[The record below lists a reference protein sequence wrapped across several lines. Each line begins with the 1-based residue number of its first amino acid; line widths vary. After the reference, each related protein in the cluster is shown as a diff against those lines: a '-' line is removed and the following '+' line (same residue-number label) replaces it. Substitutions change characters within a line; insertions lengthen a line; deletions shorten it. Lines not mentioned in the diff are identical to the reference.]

1 MRSLVRKSKAQNFIS
16 SLNNQILEKVCSYK
30 YLGFTLDE
38 YLNFNRHIKEMKQLV
53 THKLYLLS
61 KIRKYI
67 TVDAC
72 IIIFKTMIPSL
83 FEYRD
88 LVYNGTSQKNL
99 DDIEKLFYRG
109 LRIYVSTQTM
119 LCLNMI
125 FVLYVRYQHS
135 VTDTIVTYYCLCI
148 HKNQM

>member
-30 YLGFTLDE
+30 YLGFTLDK

-61 KIRKYI
+61 KIRKY
-67 TVDAC
+67 DAC

-83 FEYRD
+83 FEYGD
-88 LVYNGTSQKNL
+88 LVYIGTSQKNL
-99 DDIEKLFYRG
+99 DDIEK
-109 LRIYVSTQTM
+109 
-119 LCLNMI
+119 
-125 FVLYVRYQHS
+125 
-135 VTDTIVTYYCLCI
+135 
-148 HKNQM
+148 